1 VYRWGSRSKHSFSL
15 GLHTTV
21 FQAEIYTTTAGIVEN
36 KEKGYRGMNSQ
47 AAIKVLVSFQI
58 YSKLVWDC
66 HQSLVK
72 LAEHITG
79 CK

>member
-1 VYRWGSRSKHSFSL
+1 VYRWGSRSGHSFSL
-15 GLHTTV
+15 GLQTTV
-21 FQAEIYTTTAGIVEN
+21 FQAEIYTTNAGIVEN
-36 KEKGYRGMNSQ
+36 TEKGYRSRNSQ
-47 AAIKVLVSFQI
+47 AAINVLDSFQI
-58 YSKLVWDC
+58 NSTLVSDC

>member
-1 VYRWGSRSKHSFSL
+1 VYRWGSRSGHSFSL

-21 FQAEIYTTTAGIVEN
+21 FQAEIYTTNTGIVEN
-36 KEKGYRGMNSQ
+36 TEKGYRGWNSQ
-47 AAIKVLVSFQI
+47 AAIKVLYSFQI
-58 YSKLVWDC
+58 NFKLVWDC

-72 LAEHITG
+72 VAKHITG